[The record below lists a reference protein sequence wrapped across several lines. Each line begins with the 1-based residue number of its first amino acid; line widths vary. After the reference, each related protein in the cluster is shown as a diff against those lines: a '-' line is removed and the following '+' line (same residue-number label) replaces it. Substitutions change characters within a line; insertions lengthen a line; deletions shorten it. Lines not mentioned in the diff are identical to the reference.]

1 MARRTQTNSILNKLI
16 RFLFLL
22 IMIRTLKKMFQSAK
36 AESNITTRKYFRQLT
51 PELGDNEKFKCKVL
65 PTNVTDCECLAPCMF
80 HLKNTDYC
88 GLKKCQ
94 TYDVDLGECKPA
106 GQSWLTALLVHIL
119 ATTFGSSIYLGMWK
133 WFAVVMGIIFGPCV
147 LRMFFGCFAY
157 EEDTIENLDIMMRK
171 LYILGFMAYF
181 VIWFY
186 IGILIITND
195 VLGKDGCSLVK

>member
-1 MARRTQTNSILNKLI
+1 MARRTQINNRLSSFI
-16 RFLFLL
+16 RFIVFLIFVYSL
-22 IMIRTLKKMFQSAK
+22 GNYTKFAK
-36 AESNITTRKYFRQLT
+36 AEKSITGQRYLRQLNA
-51 PELGDNEKFKCKVL
+51 ELADNERFKCKVL
-65 PTNVTDCECLAPCMF
+65 PTNVTDCECLAPCMV

-88 GLKKCQ
+88 GLKKCYG
-94 TYDVDLGECKPA
+94 YDVELGECKPA
-106 GQSWLTALLVHIL
+106 GQSWLTALLVHL
-119 ATTFGSSIYLGMWK
+119 LSTTFGSSIYLGMWK

-186 IGILIITND
+186 IGIFIITND
-195 VLGKDGCSLVK
+195 ILGKDGCPLIK

>member
-1 MARRTQTNSILNKLI
+1 MARRTQINNMLSSFI
-16 RFLFLL
+16 RFIVFLIFVYSL
-22 IMIRTLKKMFQSAK
+22 GNYTKCAK
-36 AESNITTRKYFRQLT
+36 AEKSITGQRYLRQLNA
-51 PELGDNEKFKCKVL
+51 ELADNERFKCKVL
-65 PTNVTDCECLAPCMF
+65 PTNVTDCECLAPCMV

-88 GLKKCQ
+88 GLKKCYG
-94 TYDVDLGECKPA
+94 YDVELGECNSA
-106 GQSWLTALLVHIL
+106 GQSWLTALLVHL
-119 ATTFGSSIYLGMWK
+119 LSTTFGSSIYLGMWK

-186 IGILIITND
+186 IGIFIITND
-195 VLGKDGCSLVK
+195 ILGKDGCRLVK